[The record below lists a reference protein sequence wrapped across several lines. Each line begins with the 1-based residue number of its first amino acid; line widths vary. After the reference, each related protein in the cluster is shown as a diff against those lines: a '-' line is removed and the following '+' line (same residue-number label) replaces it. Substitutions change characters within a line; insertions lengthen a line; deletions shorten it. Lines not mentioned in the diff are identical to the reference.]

1 MKICDTH
8 WARMRAE
15 LDSLGLGRLGARSGE
30 EAIAALARQL
40 GDREAGGS
48 GEPTDDEW
56 DPLMAMNFAFWS
68 RAGGRRARGDV
79 RGLRLPAV
87 PRARGLRR
95 PLAPGWLRRPRVL
108 ARAHHRPGADGRELG
123 QGVRAGDA
131 GGGQA
136 ARPGERVV
144 TGARPVDHAAL
155 AARRAL
161 ERAARKIANR
171 ARYLRSYARR
181 GAGRSRT

>member
-68 RAGGRRARGDV
+68 RALEVVGLEAMSEGFGCLLCRVREDYDAHSRPDGCGVPGCSRERVTDPEPTDENWVKGCAQAMLAEARR
-79 RGLRLPAV
+79 RGLATV
-87 PRARGLRR
+87 
-95 PLAPGWLRRPRVL
+95 
-108 ARAHHRPGADGRELG
+108 
-123 QGVRAGDA
+123 
-131 GGGQA
+131 
-136 ARPGERVV
+136 
-144 TGARPVDHAAL
+144 
-155 AARRAL
+155 
-161 ERAARKIANR
+161 
-171 ARYLRSYARR
+171 S
-181 GAGRSRT
+181 